1 LGAASRRERQN
12 AAGQIFVT
20 LPLAKTYAPM
30 EALPAAELPSGP
42 GWQYEPKWDG
52 FRCLAFRDGAKIHL
66 ESKSGK
72 PLTRY
77 FPELV
82 EALAAIKTRQI
93 VLDGEIVIPVDGNP
107 SFDHLLMRIH
117 PAASRVLK
125 LSKETPSVF
134 IIFDLLVNEAGQLL
148 VKNALRDRRIAL
160 EKFAKKYL
168 PKSGLLRLSPSTDD
182 LSTARNWFHMGVG
195 LDGIVAKRSDLAY
208 QSGNRE
214 GMQKIKT
221 QRTADCVVGGFR
233 YLEKAKQVGS
243 LLLGLYN
250 TEGLLDHVGFCSS
263 ISNDERPALTKKLRK
278 LIKAP
283 GFTGK
288 APGGPSRWSTKHS
301 LEWEPLATKLVVEV
315 QFDHFTGG
323 RFRHGTKF
331 LRWRPEKS
339 PRACRM
345 DQVQREH
352 HAAMGLL

>member
-1 LGAASRRERQN
+1 
-12 AAGQIFVT
+12 
-20 LPLAKTYAPM
+20 
-30 EALPAAELPSGP
+30 
-42 GWQYEPKWDG
+42 
-52 FRCLAFRDGAKIHL
+52 
-66 ESKSGK
+66 
-72 PLTRY
+72 
-77 FPELV
+77 
-82 EALAAIKTRQI
+82 
-93 VLDGEIVIPVDGNP
+93 
-107 SFDHLLMRIH
+107 MRIH

-134 IIFDLLVNEAGQLL
+134 IVFDLLVDDAGKSLIKATLQE
-148 VKNALRDRRIAL
+148 RRTAL
-160 EKFAKKYL
+160 EKFARKNFKKD
-168 PKSGLLRLSPSTDD
+168 GLLRLSPATSD
-182 LSTARNWFHMGVG
+182 LSMARKWFHMGVG
-195 LDGIVAKRSDLAY
+195 LDGIVAKRTDLPY

-243 LLLGLYN
+243 LLLGLYDQA
-250 TEGLLDHVGFCSS
+250 GLLDHVGFCSS
-263 ISNDERPALTKKLRK
+263 ISNEERPALTKKLQK
-278 LIKAP
+278 LIKPP
-283 GFTGK
+283 GFTGR

-339 PRACRM
+339 PRACTM

-352 HAAMGLL
+352 RAAMGLL